1 MSADTTHSPAPAVG
15 GASHDLPVATALP
28 GRPGVPFGRTFQA
41 ELRKMVDTRAGRWMV
56 IVMAGLT
63 AVILAAFVIWGPAED
78 ATFANL
84 LQFATIPLA
93 MLLPIIGIMAATAEW
108 SQRTGL
114 VTFTLEPRRGRVVA
128 AKALGALA
136 LGIVVLVVAFVAA
149 ALANL
154 AGTSTWDLEAAAGAG
169 LVLAL
174 MIYVLQGVAFVAAA
188 LANLAGT
195 STWDLEAAAGAGL
208 VLALMIYVLQGVAFG
223 LLFLNTPVAIV
234 SVLVLPTIWSIATLA
249 ISSLEDAG
257 RWLNLDSVT
266 APLFEGEMAGQ
277 DWAQLGTGVGVWV
290 LLPFALGTYR
300 VLTREV
306 K

>member
-114 VTFTLEPRRGRVVA
+114 VTFTLEPRRGRVVL

-136 LGIVVLVVAFVAA
+136 LGLVVLAVAFAA
-149 ALANL
+149 AAVATL
-154 AGTSTWDLEAAAGAG
+154 AGDGAWDLDAAAGGG
-169 LVLAL
+169 LTLAL
-174 MIYVLQGVAFVAAA
+174 L
-188 LANLAGT
+188 
-195 STWDLEAAAGAGL
+195 
-208 VLALMIYVLQGVAFG
+208 IYVLQGVAFG

-234 SVLVLPTIWSIATLA
+234 LVLVLPTAWSIVTQVF
-249 ISSLEDAG
+249 SSLADVGA
-257 RWLNLDSVT
+257 WLDLDQVT
-266 APLFEGEMAGQ
+266 RPLFEGEMAGQ

-290 LLPFALGTYR
+290 LLPFAIGTYR